1 IDLLGQAPRNVDS
14 LARET
19 GMSVASVSQ
28 HLQVL
33 HNAKLVEA
41 ERLGNRTL
49 YRLADE
55 AVLRLWLALRSVGE
69 GRLPEI
75 EQILRL
81 HQGDGTSVPVSADE
95 LQSMMARGEVLVVD
109 VRPRLEYDSG
119 HLQGAISV
127 PIQDLIARLGELP
140 RDRKIVTYCR
150 GIYCE
155 MSGD

>member
-1 IDLLGQAPRNVDS
+1 MYSLVMDHVPLRRRLYPEFARVGAALASDRRLELIDLLGQAPRNVDS

-69 GRLPEI
+69 GRLPEV

-109 VRPRLEYDSG
+109 VRSR
-119 HLQGAISV
+119 
-127 PIQDLIARLGELP
+127 
-140 RDRKIVTYCR
+140 
-150 GIYCE
+150 
-155 MSGD
+155 